1 MTLRG
6 KQNHYNVKFLS
17 GYGLSISL
25 KDNKIVLKNGTYPY
39 SEVAAKEEW
48 FITQLPYEK
57 IVISGKGYISTEAL
71 GLLNENNRN
80 VILVNSQGK
89 PVSLMSGLM
98 DSMTATRYRMGQYDT
113 FRDPEKC

>member
-39 SEVAAKEEW
+39 SNVPDQEEW

-57 IVISGKGYISTEAL
+57 IVISGHGYVSTGNTGISVMPY
-71 GLLNENNRN
+71 GLAQVPYEINTSRE
-80 VILVNSQGK
+80 
-89 PVSLMSGLM
+89 
-98 DSMTATRYRMGQYDT
+98 
-113 FRDPEKC
+113 